1 MSVCVCVCVCVSAP
15 GECMVIAMPFSSS
28 AMPLE
33 YQSMASALSPGA
45 GRREGGGREEG
56 GTGIKYKS
64 LCIGTSHMPAWS

>member
-45 GRREGGGREEG
+45 GRREEG
-56 GTGIKYKS
+56 QG
-64 LCIGTSHMPAWS
+64 